1 MKRLATLFVP
11 IALVCGVLVAAS
23 AAGGDKKAGFH
34 TSTPAM
40 LTGVNGSTV
49 KPIISVGD
57 KLGSGYMFE
66 SIPDGISVGKVNGKG
81 TFDIYVNHEL
91 SQVPFGNPAGRR
103 PRRAPT
109 RRTRF

>member
-1 MKRLATLFVP
+1 
-11 IALVCGVLVAAS
+11 
-23 AAGGDKKAGFH
+23 
-34 TSTPAM
+34 M

-91 SQVPFGNPAGRR
+91 SHVPFGNPAGRR